1 MLPGFP
7 RRVPRGLAVTF
18 GDPSLQSSPPP
29 TRSACED
36 GPVPS
41 AAISCKLQEIIDE

>member
-7 RRVPRGLAVTF
+7 RRVPRGLVVTG
-18 GDPSLQSSPPP
+18 GDP
-29 TRSACED
+29 ACED

-41 AAISCKLQEIIDE
+41 AAHFMQTPGDHR

>member
-7 RRVPRGLAVTF
+7 RRVPRGLVVTG
-18 GDPSLQSSPPP
+18 GDP
-29 TRSACED
+29 ACED
-36 GPVPS
+36 CPVPS